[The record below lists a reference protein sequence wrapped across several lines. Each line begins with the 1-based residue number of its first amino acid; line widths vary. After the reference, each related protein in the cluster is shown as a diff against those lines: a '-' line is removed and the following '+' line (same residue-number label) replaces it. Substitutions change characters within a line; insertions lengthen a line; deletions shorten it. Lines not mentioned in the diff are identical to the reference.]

1 MNILYILLDAAP
13 AAGGNHMGGGG
24 LWMIILLFVVMW
36 LLMIRPQNKKAK
48 EEAKMREQLKKG
60 DRVTFSGGIYGKVH
74 SVDAT
79 TVEVEISNGV
89 IITVEKSYIQAVTN
103 DNNASEEKN

>member
-1 MNILYILLDAAP
+1 MNILFVMLQQGAP
-13 AAGGNHMGGGG
+13 SGAGGSG
-24 LWMIILLFVVMW
+24 LIMIILLFVVMW

-60 DRVTFSGGIYGKVH
+60 DRVLFSGGIYGKVH

-79 TVEVEISNGV
+79 TVDVEIANGV
-89 IITVEKSYIQAVTN
+89 IVTVEKSFIQALANNTN
-103 DNNASEEKN
+103 EQQ

>member
-1 MNILYILLDAAP
+1 
-13 AAGGNHMGGGG
+13 
-24 LWMIILLFVVMW
+24 MIILLFVVMW

-60 DRVTFSGGIYGKVH
+60 DRVLFSGGIYGKVH

-79 TVEVEISNGV
+79 TVEVEVSNGV
-89 IITVEKSYIQAVTN
+89 ILTVEKSFIQALA
-103 DNNASEEKN
+103 NNADSVEEKK

>member
-1 MNILYILLDAAP
+1 MLLNYILLQAEAAP
-13 AAGGNHMGGGG
+13 QAGGGGG
-24 LWMIILLFVVMW
+24 LLMIVILFVVMW

-60 DRVTFSGGIYGKVH
+60 DRVLCAGGIYGKVH

-79 TVEVEISNGV
+79 TVEVEVSNGV
-89 IITVEKSYIQAVTN
+89 VITVEKNFIQAVTT
-103 DNNASEEKN
+103 NNESADEKK

>member
-1 MNILYILLDAAP
+1 MNILYVMLQAQGAP
-13 AAGGNHMGGGG
+13 SGAGGSG
-24 LWMIILLFVVMW
+24 LIMIILLFVVMW

-60 DRVTFSGGIYGKVH
+60 DRVLFSGGIYGKVH

-79 TVEVEISNGV
+79 TVDVEVSNGV
-89 IITVEKSYIQAVTN
+89 IMTVEKSFIHALA
-103 DNNASEEKN
+103 NNSDTTEEKK

>member
-1 MNILYILLDAAP
+1 MNILYVMLQAQGAP
-13 AAGGNHMGGGG
+13 SGAGGSG
-24 LWMIILLFVVMW
+24 LIMIILLFVVMW

-60 DRVTFSGGIYGKVH
+60 DRVLFSGGIYGKVH

-79 TVEVEISNGV
+79 TVDVEVSNGV
-89 IITVEKSYIQAVTN
+89 IMTVEKSFIQALA
-103 DNNASEEKN
+103 NNSDITEEKK